1 MIRVPCPTHLAV
13 LAAAALVAPASGPA
27 TAQQRNWGQ
36 STMEQEAGDSAA
48 SAFPLPPGTTVERD
62 IAYGEHRLQKIDVY
76 RPERAQDA
84 PIIVMVHGGAWRLG
98 QKAASRVVRNKVAH
112 WVGQGWILV
121 SVDYRL
127 LPEAKPAEQ
136 ARDVARALAFVQGHA
151 KDWGGDASRIVLMGH
166 SSGAHLAALLA
177 ADAELGASV
186 GLKPWR
192 ATVAL
197 DSAAF
202 DVEAIMQGRHFG
214 FYDAAFGARA
224 EDWRAASPLHRLSR
238 PLPMPLLA
246 VCSSRRSDSCPQA
259 RAFAAKA
266 SAMGGRVT
274 VQPEDL
280 SHGELNERLGAS
292 GAYTD
297 RVDAFLR
304 SAGLP

>member
-1 MIRVPCPTHLAV
+1 MIRVPGPTRLAV
-13 LAAAALVAPASGPA
+13 LAAAALAAQALAPAI
-27 TAQQRNWGQ
+27 AQQRNWEQ
-36 STMEQEAGDSAA
+36 SAMEQDAGDSATA
-48 SAFPLPPGTTVERD
+48 AFPLPAGATVERD
-62 IAYGEHRLQKIDVY
+62 IAYGDHRLQKIDVY
-76 RPERAQDA
+76 RPVRAQDA

-112 WVGQGWILV
+112 WVGKGWILV

-127 LPEAKPAEQ
+127 LPEARPVEQ

-177 ADAELGASV
+177 ADAELGAAA

-202 DVEAIMQGRHFG
+202 DVDAIMQRRHFG

-224 EDWRAASPLHRLSR
+224 EDWRAASPLHRISGA
-238 PLPMPLLA
+238 LPMPLLA
-246 VCSSRRSDSCPQA
+246 VCSNRRSDSCPQA
-259 RAFAAKA
+259 QAFAAKA
-266 SAMGGRVT
+266 VAAGGRVT

-280 SHGELNERLGAS
+280 SHGEVNERLGAP

-304 SAGLP
+304 GAGLP